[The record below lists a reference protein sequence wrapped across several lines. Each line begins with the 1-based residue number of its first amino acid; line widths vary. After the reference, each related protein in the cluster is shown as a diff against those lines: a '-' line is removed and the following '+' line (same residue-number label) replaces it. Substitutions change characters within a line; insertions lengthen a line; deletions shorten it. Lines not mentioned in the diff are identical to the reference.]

1 MLSIIK
7 NTNINWKQ
15 FDNTHRKIVDEID
28 SPSEEFY
35 VNNKG
40 VIITKAEKNLKDLY
54 KHFNLSPPKSES
66 STIAGH
72 IMDIAKKI
80 PLYGET
86 IKDEFFSYKILS
98 HSRKQI
104 FSVEISKIN

>member
-1 MLSIIK
+1 
-7 NTNINWKQ
+7 
-15 FDNTHRKIVDEID
+15 
-28 SPSEEFY
+28 
-35 VNNKG
+35 
-40 VIITKAEKNLKDLY
+40 
-54 KHFNLSPPKSES
+54 
-66 STIAGH
+66 
-72 IMDIAKKI
+72 MDIAKKI